1 MFMLGGMRHIPTSAE
16 KAEHLK
22 KQARRLQRNGGG
34 KLADLLDRVARGA
47 GYDHWRHV
55 TACLEGAPA
64 EDGVALLRSRI
75 AAFQALAVEGGRRIE
90 VTGPEM
96 LAVPMVMFAAE
107 GDAWMLE
114 PHTQEC
120 MCLAFH
126 GERVESGLA
135 EHGEQV
141 TLQFHGTY
149 RLDGDAMHF
158 QTGLPLVGNRTV
170 QGLPVAELRDA
181 CRGATESFQA
191 RFTSAASRE
200 AVEPLTEGLIDLL
213 IDRGFG
219 NFDRAELQQAAK
231 HGAQYSPARDEL
243 GYPPWTTGS
252 LRDVAPR
259 RDPHRL
265 AEHRDEAARAFVAQ
279 PLRDLPDR

>member
-1 MFMLGGMRHIPTSAE
+1 MFMLGGMRYIPTSAE
-16 KAEHLK
+16 KVEHLK

-34 KLADLLDRVARGA
+34 KLAELLDRVARGA

-55 TACLEGAPA
+55 TACLEARQA

-75 AAFQALAVEGGRRIE
+75 AAFQALAAEGGDRIE

-96 LAVPMVMFAAE
+96 LAVPMVMFAAQ
-107 GDAWMLE
+107 GDAWLLE

-126 GERVESGLA
+126 GERVASGLA

-141 TLQFHGTY
+141 TMQFHGTY
-149 RLDGDAMHF
+149 RLDDDAVHF
-158 QTGLPLVGNRTV
+158 RTGLPLVGHRTV
-170 QGLPVAELRDA
+170 QGLSVAELREA
-181 CRGATESFQA
+181 CRVATASFQA

-200 AVEPLTEGLIDLL
+200 AVEPLTEGLIDTL

-219 NFDRAELQQAAK
+219 HFDRAELQRAAK
-231 HGAQYSPARDEL
+231 DGAQYSPARDEL
-243 GYPPWTTGS
+243 VYPPRGDQG
-252 LRDVAPR
+252 R
-259 RDPHRL
+259 
-265 AEHRDEAARAFVAQ
+265 
-279 PLRDLPDR
+279 